1 MRQHRRADRHLT
13 GLNGLSEPGSTK
25 AVMEEHP
32 SRDGQCDGPV
42 PKLSGEVR
50 SLLGKRLRAVYAALV
65 REPVPERFL
74 KLLEKLEA
82 TERTS

>member
-1 MRQHRRADRHLT
+1 VT
-13 GLNGLSEPGSTK
+13 
-25 AVMEEHP
+25 EEHL
-32 SRDGQCDGPV
+32 SRDGLRDGSV

-50 SLLGKRLRAVYAALV
+50 SILGKRLRAVYAALV

-74 KLLEKLEA
+74 KLLETLEA